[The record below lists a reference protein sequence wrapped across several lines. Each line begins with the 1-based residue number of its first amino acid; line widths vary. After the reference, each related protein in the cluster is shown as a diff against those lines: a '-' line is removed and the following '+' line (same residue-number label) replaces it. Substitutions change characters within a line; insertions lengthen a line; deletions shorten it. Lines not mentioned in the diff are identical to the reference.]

1 MQGNVHLMQHI
12 VWLYFKLSWRQG
24 CNIKPN
30 MLILKALAIAKPF
43 QGVGTLSC
51 DLCDKEDIMPWLVI
65 LGPMKCNGCPLRRV
79 NQIYLLATS
88 TKVDVSGVNIPE
100 HINDEYFRRAP
111 KKANNKEGD
120 IFESK
125 KEEYKPSEQRKTDQQ
140 TVDKQILDAIKK
152 HSDGKML
159 RAYLRHTFGLDK
171 GQYPHEMGF

>member
-1 MQGNVHLMQHI
+1 M
-12 VWLYFKLSWRQG
+12 LYLF
-24 CNIKPN
+24 
-30 MLILKALAIAKPF
+30 
-43 QGVGTLSC
+43 
-51 DLCDKEDIMPWLVI
+51 I

-100 HINDEYFRRAP
+100 HIDDEYFRRAP

-140 TVDKQILDAIKK
+140 TVDKQLLDAIKK

-159 RAYLRHTFGLDK
+159 RQYLRHTFGLDK
-171 GQYPHEMGF
+171 GQFPHQMGF